1 MEPDQMA
8 RLLDE
13 MNQIKVMLA
22 SLGGMTLLCLMILLI
37 CIKWR
42 NE

>member
-1 MEPDQMA
+1 MEPDHMA

-13 MNQIKVMLA
+13 LNQIKVLVVA
-22 SLGGMTLLCLMILLI
+22 TGGMTLLCLMILLI